1 MLLKSSHILP
11 LLNSEESSSDFSTVM
26 FYLLV
31 WWIRALFQRNLMW
44 RAVVWLKWGW
54 EGRCVSGGRR
64 GMRDTLPY
72 GTSDITH
79 LLTAHSSLPAAS
91 TSISVFFS
99 VLCFFKLWC
108 VCMSSTVVWLKAPPV
123 VFWEGERCAQAY
135 CYSSRCLCVWS
146 ALIAELCFWCS
157 CFALVSTWLHIQGL
171 FAAGSSTMSSVVQ
184 NNYFYCCCLD
194 LPHKRHDYKNIDVN
208 QILCS

>member
-11 LLNSEESSSDFSTVM
+11 LLNSEESSSDFSAVM

-91 TSISVFFS
+91 TSISMSFSLSFVSLNSDVFACPAQLCDWKLLLWFS
-99 VLCFFKLWC
+99 ERASAVLRLIVIPADACVFEVLWLQSC
-108 VCMSSTVVWLKAPPV
+108 VSDAHAL
-123 VFWEGERCAQAY
+123 
-135 CYSSRCLCVWS
+135 LWS
-146 ALIAELCFWCS
+146 ALDYTYTDCLLLDPQPCPQWYKITIF
-157 CFALVSTWLHIQGL
+157 T
-171 FAAGSSTMSSVVQ
+171 AAVLIYHTRDMIT
-184 NNYFYCCCLD
+184 
-194 LPHKRHDYKNIDVN
+194 K
-208 QILCS
+208 ILT

>member
-1 MLLKSSHILP
+1 MLYSREIWCEGLWCDWNEAERGDACL
-11 LLNSEESSSDFSTVM
+11 E
-26 FYLLV
+26 
-31 WWIRALFQRNLMW
+31 AGG
-44 RAVVWLKWGW
+44 GW
-54 EGRCVSGGRR
+54 E
-64 GMRDTLPY
+64 THYHTALQ
-72 GTSDITH
+72 TSHTSSPLTH
-79 LLTAHSSLPAAS
+79 LSQQLQHQSFVFF
-91 TSISVFFS
+91 VFFS

-157 CFALVSTWLHIQGL
+157 CFALVSTWLHIHGL

>member
-44 RAVVWLKWGW
+44 RAVVWLKWDW

-91 TSISVFFS
+91 TSISMSFSLSFVSLNSDVFACPAQLCDWKLLLWFS
-99 VLCFFKLWC
+99 ERASAVLRLIVIPADACVFEVLWLQSC
-108 VCMSSTVVWLKAPPV
+108 VFDAHAL
-123 VFWEGERCAQAY
+123 
-135 CYSSRCLCVWS
+135 LWS
-146 ALIAELCFWCS
+146 ALDYTYKDCLLLDPQWYKITIF
-157 CFALVSTWLHIQGL
+157 T
-171 FAAGSSTMSSVVQ
+171 AAVLIYHTRDMIT
-184 NNYFYCCCLD
+184 
-194 LPHKRHDYKNIDVN
+194 K
-208 QILCS
+208 ILT

>member
-1 MLLKSSHILP
+1 MLLKSSNILP

-31 WWIRALFQRNLMW
+31 WWIHAFIPEKSDVKGCGVIEMRLRGEMRVWRQEGDERHITIQHFRHHTPPHRSLISPSSFNINL
-44 RAVVWLKWGW
+44 
-54 EGRCVSGGRR
+54 
-64 GMRDTLPY
+64 Y
-72 GTSDITH
+72 
-79 LLTAHSSLPAAS
+79 
-91 TSISVFFS
+91 VFFS

-108 VCMSSTVVWLKAPPV
+108 VCMSSAVVWLKAPPV

-157 CFALVSTWLHIQGL
+157 CFALASTWLHIQGL
-171 FAAGSSTMSSVVQ
+171 FAAGSSTMSSVVK
-184 NNYFYCCCLD
+184 NNSIFTAAVLIY
-194 LPHKRHDYKNIDVN
+194 HTREMITE
-208 QILCS
+208 ILT